1 MQHQS
6 IQSLL
11 LNHYCTSILNVSL
24 INQVRVKSKRT
35 EIATFVFWRSYVSRI
50 LKKPGADWLSA
61 GYDTCEVFVCD
72 RLMR

>member
-1 MQHQS
+1 MATS
-6 IQSLL
+6 IYPIIIIKSLL
-11 LNHYCTSILNVSL
+11 LYFDTERLF
-24 INQVRVKSKRT
+24 NQVRVKSKRT